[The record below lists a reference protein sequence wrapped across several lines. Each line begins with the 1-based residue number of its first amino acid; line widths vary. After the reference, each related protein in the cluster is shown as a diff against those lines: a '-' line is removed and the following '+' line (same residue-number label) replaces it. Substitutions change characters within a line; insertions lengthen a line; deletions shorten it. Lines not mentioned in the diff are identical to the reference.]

1 MSSSRIPSKT
11 NPTVEELQRQNAD
24 LQDRLDESLD
34 TLKAIREGAVDAF
47 IVGECFYTLEGA
59 DRPYRLFVEE
69 MQQAVATLSADGT
82 IAYGNRQ
89 FADLIKM
96 PHEKIVGM
104 NLSAVVAPEDLEICR
119 RTSG

>member
-1 MSSSRIPSKT
+1 MSTPRIPSKR

-24 LQDRLDESLD
+24 LQERLDESLD
-34 TLKAIREGAVDAF
+34 TFQTIREGGVDAF
-47 IVGECFYTLEGA
+47 VVGERVYTLEGA

-69 MQQAVATLSADGT
+69 MQQAAATLSADGT

-89 FADLIKM
+89 FADLLKM

-104 NLSAVVAPEDLEICR
+104 NLSDVVAPE
-119 RTSG
+119 